1 MAQVSQE
8 NPQHAPRSPGPD
20 GQGTGQWDYGICYVC
35 SSCDVALCCDVFCCA
50 PCDISR
56 IWSAVVERRPLS
68 LHLPVCLCLYVIGY
82 FKCFFCLMGFFY
94 GLFPATGAMSTGSNW
109 LSNLASG
116 LLGLTACFLRRK
128 VTAAMGIQEHPGMTC
143 FYSCF
148 CPGYSYCQM
157 MKQLQGTQIPAGGQ
171 CCWRH
176 RRAPDQD
183 MTSQLQPGY
192 DQPETGARKRG
203 AVALVQTGCDT
214 SDGHV

>member
-35 SSCDVALCCDVFCCA
+35 SSCDVALCCDVLCCA

-68 LHLPVCLCLYVIGY
+68 LHLPVCLCLFFSGY
-82 FKCFFCLMGFFY
+82 GIGFFSHISS
-94 GLFPATGAMSTGSNW
+94 AAMSTGSTW
-109 LSNLASG
+109 LSQNMEYLAWG
-116 LLGLTACFLRRK
+116 LDCLTGCFLRKK
-128 VTAAMGIQEHPGMTC
+128 VTAAMGIQEHTAMTW

-148 CPGYSYCQM
+148 CSGYSYCQM